1 MKLLLDEQVPARL
14 AREFPENYDVLTV
27 QTMGWA
33 STKNGELLKLAAAEG
48 FVALLSADKNMEY
61 QQSSK
66 ELAIAVIVLAPVINR
81 LPDLIPLVPSV
92 ITLLEDNL
100 APEFHRIEK

>member
-14 AREFPENYDVLTV
+14 AREFPEDYDVHTV

-33 STKNGELLKLAAAEG
+33 SKKNGELLRLAAAEG

-61 QQSSK
+61 QQSTT
-66 ELAIAVIVLAPVINR
+66 ELALAVIVLAPTMNR
-81 LPDLIPLVPSV
+81 LGDLIPLVPSV
-92 ITLLEDNL
+92 IALLEDNL
-100 APEFHRIEK
+100 TPDFYRITP

>member
-14 AREFPENYDVLTV
+14 ARELPEKYDVHTV
-27 QTMGWA
+27 QKMGWA

-61 QQSSK
+61 QQSST
-66 ELAIAVIVLAPVINR
+66 ELTIAVIVLAPVMNR
-81 LPDLIPLVPSV
+81 LVDLIPLIPSV
-92 ITLLEDNL
+92 IDLLEDDL
-100 APEFHRIEK
+100 SPEFYRVEK

>member
-14 AREFPENYDVLTV
+14 AREFPDGYDIHTV
-27 QTMGWA
+27 QKMGWA
-33 STKNGELLKLAAAEG
+33 STRNGELLKLAAAEG
-48 FVALLSADKNMEY
+48 FVALLSADKNMQY

-66 ELAIAVIVLAPVINR
+66 ELAIAVVVLAPTMNR
-81 LPDLIPLVPSV
+81 LSDLIPLVPSV

-100 APEFHRIEK
+100 APEFYRIEK